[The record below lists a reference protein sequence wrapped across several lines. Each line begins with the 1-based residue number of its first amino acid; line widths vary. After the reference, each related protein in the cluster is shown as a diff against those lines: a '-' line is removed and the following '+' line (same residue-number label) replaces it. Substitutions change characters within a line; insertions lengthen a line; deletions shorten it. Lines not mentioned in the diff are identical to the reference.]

1 MRVSMAGRHMEM
13 TDALRAHVEK
23 CLDKVEGHFDRVI
36 DADVVL
42 SVEKRRHIAEVTL
55 HANGVRI
62 HGKESSSDMYASV
75 DAAVAK
81 LDKQILKYKD
91 RLNRHAARK
100 GAKGVDDGEYFHNI
114 IEMRDAEEPVSED
127 APARHRVV
135 LHETLPMKPMNV
147 EEATLQLELS
157 DENFIVFSNA
167 DTQQVN
173 VLYTRDD
180 GTFGLIEPQY

>member
-1 MRVSMAGRHMEM
+1 MEM

-62 HGKESSSDMYASV
+62 HGKESSQDMYASV

-81 LDKQILKYKD
+81 LDKQIMKYKD
-91 RLNRHAARK
+91 RLNNHASRK
-100 GAKGVDDGEYFHNI
+100 GAKGADEGEYYHHI
-114 IEMRDAEEPVSED
+114 IEMSDANEAGREEGSL
-127 APARHRVV
+127 RHRVV
-135 LHETLPMKPMNV
+135 LRETLPMKPMNV
-147 EEATLQLELS
+147 EEATMQLELS
-157 DENFIVFSNA
+157 EESFIVFSNA